1 MSGRNTVMFVDD
13 EEGVRLS
20 GDRVLSQKGFNVTT
34 VEDGAAAI
42 SELQEHPVDVVIA
55 DLRMPTVDGL
65 QLLEWI
71 QGEQPETK
79 FILLTGYG
87 SDEVE
92 RKARELGAYGYLNKP
107 ISPETLAAMV
117 TAAVNLKLI
126 PDPSAEPVMQEAQ
139 PVAMPALTEE
149 AVTSVEEAEAV
160 VEEAQ
165 PAAEEAVHR
174 SPWEVAVSLVGA
186 PIAGLAFVL
195 FLPVIGFAALFWAMG
210 GAIKKALWHPTR
222 TEA

>member
-1 MSGRNTVMFVDD
+1 MSGHNRVMFVDD

-20 GDRVLSQKGFNVTT
+20 GDRVLSEKGFYVTT
-34 VEDGAAAI
+34 AGDGATAI
-42 SELQEHPVDVVIA
+42 SELQAHPVDVVVA

-107 ISPETLAAMV
+107 ITPDTLAAMV

-126 PDPSAEPVMQEAQ
+126 PDPSAEPLMQEAEAPQ
-139 PVAMPALTEE
+139 AAVAAAE
-149 AVTSVEEAEAV
+149 AAAV
-160 VEEAQ
+160 VEEAEPALQEAQ
-165 PAAEEAVHR
+165 PEEEAVHR
-174 SPWEVAVSLVGA
+174 SGWEVAGSLIAA
-186 PIAGLAFVL
+186 PLMGLAFVL
-195 FLPVIGFAALFWAMG
+195 FLPVIGFAALFWSVG
-210 GAIKKALWHPTR
+210 GAIKGALQRPTK
-222 TEA
+222 TGA

>member
-1 MSGRNTVMFVDD
+1 MSGRNRVMFVDD

-20 GDRVLSQKGFNVTT
+20 GDRVLTDKGFNVTT
-34 VEDGAAAI
+34 AGDGATAI
-42 SELQEHPVDVVIA
+42 SELQEHPVDVVVA

-92 RKARELGAYGYLNKP
+92 RKAKELGAYGYLNKP
-107 ISPETLAAMV
+107 ISPDTLAAMV

-126 PDPSAEPVMQEAQ
+126 PDPSAEPVMHEAKET
-139 PVAMPALTEE
+139 ATA
-149 AVTSVEEAEAV
+149 VEEAEAV
-160 VEEAQ
+160 AEAQ
-165 PAAEEAVHR
+165 PVAEEAAHR
-174 SPWEVAVSLVGA
+174 SPWTVAVSLVGA
-186 PIAGLAFVL
+186 PLAGLAFVL
-195 FLPVIGFAALFWAMG
+195 FLPVIGFAALFWAVG
-210 GAIKKALWHPTR
+210 GAIKKGLSHPTR

>member
-1 MSGRNTVMFVDD
+1 MSGHSRVMFVDD

-20 GDRVLSQKGFNVTT
+20 GDRVLSEKGFNVKTA
-34 VEDGAAAI
+34 VDGATAI
-42 SELQEHPVDVVIA
+42 SALQEHPVDVVVA
-55 DLRMPTVDGL
+55 DLRMPAVDGL

-87 SDEVE
+87 SEEVE

-107 ISPETLAAMV
+107 ISPDTLAAMV

-126 PDPSAEPVMQEAQ
+126 PDPAAEPVTQA
-139 PVAMPALTEE
+139 VAPALET
-149 AVTSVEEAEAV
+149 ATVVEEAEAV
-160 VEEAQ
+160 VQEAQ
-165 PAAEEAVHR
+165 PEAETVHR
-174 SPWEVAVSLVGA
+174 SRWEVAGSLVVA

-195 FLPVIGFAALFWAMG
+195 FLPVIGFAALFWAVG